1 MSFERITRRL
11 PERIRPSRRF
21 FHFLLVGGINT
32 AFGYAAFVAC
42 LWLGMHYAIAAAVA
56 TILGVLFNFH
66 STGKLVFSST
76 NHRQLPLFAG
86 VYVVVYL
93 VNVLGL
99 SLLSAA
105 KIPPWLGGLLLI
117 LPCAMLSYFLNSR
130 FVFRI

>member
-1 MSFERITRRL
+1 VSFERITRQL
-11 PERIRPSRRF
+11 PERIRSRRRF
-21 FHFLLVGGINT
+21 FRFLLVGGINT

-42 LWLGMHYAIAAAVA
+42 LWLGMHYAIAAAAA

-76 NHRQLPLFAG
+76 NYRHLPLFLG

-99 SLLSAA
+99 SLLSMA

-130 FVFRI
+130 FVFRT